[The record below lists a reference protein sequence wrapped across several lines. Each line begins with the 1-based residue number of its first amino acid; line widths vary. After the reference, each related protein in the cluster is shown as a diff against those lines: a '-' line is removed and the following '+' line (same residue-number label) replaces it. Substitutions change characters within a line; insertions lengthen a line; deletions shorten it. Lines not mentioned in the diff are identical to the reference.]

1 MNKKF
6 YIEYREWG
14 SDGLAYF
21 YDSYYYNQYI
31 FRRLTIRDVK
41 EFVKEK
47 RYKIHKPVCTCCLE
61 IRKYTYTHKYKYY
74 INFSSCFEY
83 NDSTYLDNTVFSLLN
98 PIVVIPIKNKRCTC
112 GQLDRL
118 IICSNFEKQREE
130 DQKRWDEKQRKD
142 REYYDRRLREEQN
155 NHRNEINRLQNLI
168 SQQRNDNLQ
177 QMNNQQKQ
185 YRTELERMKTEN
197 NRRENEF
204 NQERR
209 INNERFQNLQNERN
223 QERRANDEKLRNM
236 ENERNQ
242 ERRMNNERF
251 QNLQNER
258 KQERRANDEKL
269 RNMENERNRE
279 RQENIKKFENIEKE
293 RNRERESY
301 TQRFNTLES
310 NLREKEEQLQKNT
323 QKLEEN
329 EKQKKFREKCEKDAE
344 NEFISQNNKIYQT
357 YYEKNKTLVAEEIKN
372 KISQLIYENIKF
384 ENINDDFIYEIV
396 KKEKFIKNV
405 REFIEDKFSN
415 LNDDNLNIKISS
427 FNIIIVGNT
436 GVGKSTL
443 LNTVL
448 KEQLA
453 KTQIGDA
460 CTMGVPKP
468 YESEKAKGI
477 RIWDS
482 RGIENGKYNLEAAF
496 SDIKNTIDCL
506 IKENDPDK
514 FIHCIWYC
522 VKSNRFIEDEIENL
536 NNYYNSY
543 IEKLPIIIIFTRS
556 ENQFE
561 TDQMMEIIK
570 TKLENIKKLNGFQ
583 EKSENDIKILKVL
596 AQDYKTDLG
605 VIKSFGI
612 HNLMEQTSQSAKIGL
627 ERAFIHSLME
637 KGKNMLREEF
647 DEIINKLRIK
657 IYENKNENNN
667 NNENDQINNILGN
680 ILNEEKNKKNNLNIN
695 IIKNFDFINFKN
707 FCKIFS
713 REIVKL
719 LLFKDS
725 ISEETI
731 SSIDNNLERVSKE
744 ADKYLQKEFESL
756 FENISNKLAEN
767 LVDFVHNLE
776 AKYQVSNLSSKYNYN
791 ELKRQAKNG
800 INKDFKIVIEDII
813 YREISK
819 IIYNKFSDIFSNELM
834 NCFHFLLKNNKNI
847 KEIFNKR
854 AQENTVACMDKIKNL
869 MDYPSDSYEER
880 NPKKK
885 KSKYEELEEDED

>member
-1 MNKKF
+1 MIQGK
-6 YIEYREWG
+6 
-14 SDGLAYF
+14 L
-21 YDSYYYNQYI
+21 
-31 FRRLTIRDVK
+31 
-41 EFVKEK
+41 
-47 RYKIHKPVCTCCLE
+47 
-61 IRKYTYTHKYKYY
+61 
-74 INFSSCFEY
+74 SCFS
-83 NDSTYLDNTVFSLLN
+83 NDSTYLDNIVFNLSY

-223 QERRANDEKLRNM
+223 QERRDNDEKLRNM

-258 KQERRANDEKL
+258 NQERRANDEKL

-453 KTQIGDA
+453 KTLIGDA

-561 TDQMMEIIK
+561 TEQMMEIIK

-819 IIYNKFSDIFSNELM
+819 IIYNKFSDKFSNELM